1 MLVIVEEGGA
11 QNAQPAYTSRP
22 YLKKGKKHNK
32 TKNPSGPD
40 LTQANTV
47 LTEGTMGVYGPS

>member
-22 YLKKGKKHNK
+22 YLKKEKNI
-32 TKNPSGPD
+32 TKQKIPQGPI
-40 LTQANTV
+40 
-47 LTEGTMGVYGPS
+47 